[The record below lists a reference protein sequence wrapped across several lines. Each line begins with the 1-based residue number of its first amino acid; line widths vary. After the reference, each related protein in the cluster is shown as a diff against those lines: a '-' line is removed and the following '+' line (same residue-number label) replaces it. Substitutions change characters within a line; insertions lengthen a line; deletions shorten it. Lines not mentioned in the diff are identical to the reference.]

1 MTDQRKRYD
10 GTFKARVVLESLRN
24 EKTIAEL
31 ASDYGIH
38 PNQIT
43 QWRKQALEELPAL
56 FSSKQ
61 AKDEKAR
68 EEEKEEAQRDRDNH
82 PEHHR
87 RLELASI
94 HRHLLS
100 FEPGPQSLP
109 IRARLDGSIISP
121 DERIMKGR

>member
-10 GTFKARVVLESLRN
+10 GTFKARVVLESLRKR
-24 EKTIAEL
+24 EDYRRACQRTT
-31 ASDYGIH
+31 ASH

-68 EEEKEEAQRDRDNH
+68 EEE
-82 PEHHR
+82 
-87 RLELASI
+87 
-94 HRHLLS
+94 
-100 FEPGPQSLP
+100 
-109 IRARLDGSIISP
+109 
-121 DERIMKGR
+121 